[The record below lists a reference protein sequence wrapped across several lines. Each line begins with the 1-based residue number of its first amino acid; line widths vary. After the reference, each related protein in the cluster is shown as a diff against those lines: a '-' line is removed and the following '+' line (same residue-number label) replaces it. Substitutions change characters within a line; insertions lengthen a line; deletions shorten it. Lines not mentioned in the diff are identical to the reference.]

1 MIDIDAIFHQLFD
14 DAVRAP
20 QRFADGGVCVA
31 GIAEGYVGPP
41 CNLRAQ
47 LRNAVVGR
55 IEAQVEGIERRQ
67 VINKRAPI
75 IAQARAVAHNTLRIQ
90 PDNDSFFHNRVQRYA
105 KTSERQ
111 RKSSFFLFRNVFIF

>member
-1 MIDIDAIFHQLFD
+1 MWLPPPTSPNWG
-14 DAVRAP
+14 RA
-20 QRFADGGVCVA
+20 C
-31 GIAEGYVGPP
+31 GYVGPP

-75 IAQARAVAHNTLRIQ
+75 IAQARAVAHNTLRIKA
-90 PDNDSFFHNRVQRYA
+90 DNHPVCHNWLQRYE
-105 KTSERQ
+105 K
-111 RKSSFFLFRNVFIF
+111 FD